1 MEWKNDHNK
10 PVYFISNKCS
20 QTIGG
25 VQTKIRLIEEA
36 LPQQSFIEIPLVYNQ
51 KDIKLEKLPN
61 VEIYSKVTGRKKP
74 KDERRIN
81 LFENNNGKIKEKLN
95 PKDSRLIV
103 FGVQKLFFISNKI
116 LENNEIIIFQ
126 SNRPD
131 VTFGT
136 IESKK
141 VPFILL
147 DKIKYIDK
155 FLFYTEE
162 DKREIMFILNN
173 SKVEYKFK
181 SYVVPNPSKT
191 IRKQI
196 SKYTNNLIYMGRF
209 DMIQKNIKE
218 YTRLAERLYPKYKIN
233 AYGDGIRKSLL
244 DNSKVN
250 VGGVIK
256 DISQVADQNSIL
268 LLLSN
273 YEGFGNVILEA
284 YSVGMPVVVYDS
296 YPAAR
301 SIVTNKAGKLV
312 PYGDIAGVENAIEE
326 ILKDEA
332 TFQMY
337 SNNAF
342 EESKKYVK
350 EDIINSYIH
359 VIWDD

>member
-1 MEWKNDHNK
+1 MKSKLEWKNDHNK

-268 LLLSN
+268 LL
-273 YEGFGNVILEA
+273 
-284 YSVGMPVVVYDS
+284 
-296 YPAAR
+296 
-301 SIVTNKAGKLV
+301 
-312 PYGDIAGVENAIEE
+312 
-326 ILKDEA
+326 
-332 TFQMY
+332 
-337 SNNAF
+337 
-342 EESKKYVK
+342 
-350 EDIINSYIH
+350 
-359 VIWDD
+359 